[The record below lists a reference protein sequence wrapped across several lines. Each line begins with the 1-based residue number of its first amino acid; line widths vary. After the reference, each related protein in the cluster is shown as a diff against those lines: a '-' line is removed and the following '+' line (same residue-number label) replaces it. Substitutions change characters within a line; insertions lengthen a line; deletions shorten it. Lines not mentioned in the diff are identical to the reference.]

1 MLPYGDNE
9 FLLVIKTREGFAKV
23 LLYYLTFSE
32 IWLLYSGL
40 LPIHLL
46 ENMENKSSLGIINN
60 FSIHKLTILP
70 NLRYLQCL
78 NFKYK
83 LNILKSNY

>member
-9 FLLVIKTREGFAKV
+9 FLLVIKTWEGFAKV

-32 IWLLYSGL
+32 IWLLYSRW

-60 FSIHKLTILP
+60 FSVHKLTILP
-70 NLRYLQCL
+70 NLGSLQCL

-83 LNILKSNY
+83 LNI